1 MSAVWSI
8 NGVTLENLGITK
20 AAVTFRAQAASTAA
34 FEVGGNF
41 DDSAIAAYGAG
52 IILRRDSTVVFQ
64 GKVTSTPISG
74 SGTREG
80 QAVLCADAWEDLENT
95 IYQEAWATG
104 GTPSSVLLPR
114 AVLGIG
120 LKSGAYARLKV
131 GEMITLI
138 INYAI
143 SQGVAITMGTVPEG
157 EIMIPSEVANSSCAE
172 LIRECLKLHP
182 DWIPYLSH
190 ATTPPVFNITQAGA
204 EGAPAATIP
213 LTGGSVTDF
222 SVVYRSD
229 MRPDAVRIVYE
240 MAGEIDGEVY
250 RKVQVDKYP
259 TGGPDGGPR
268 VISATIPLAGM
279 QMQVQKNRVQ
289 TRPLPPEGSD
299 QDDLE
304 AYVKDKFP
312 QIAHIDNDD
321 MRVAVWELEMVT
333 ETLDFPPEISPQ
345 AERMEFDDIADV
357 TRELVRGT
365 IEDWMR
371 RKVGQVKVRLQVQGR
386 PTLPQADKDLLAAL
400 PEYMTITGTNALTK
414 TYKGITQWVAAEDFP
429 AGLAQATYQGII
441 DSMSWEGSV
450 TMADEDC
457 SSFGYHGRIIKLT
470 GGDEAWANMTA
481 PVHTVDLDISTGT
494 TRISFGPHP
503 YLAPA
508 DFLELQR
515 ILRFRPIRWWTKEE
529 RGADQFG
536 GENLP
541 SAAGDTVA
549 PFETPKTTILPQPPA
564 LQQFQVS
571 RPFYDIGE
579 EKWKVRVRAG
589 QVLTID
595 PAGATVMGYLE
606 AAEEDFDITAASM
619 IYCKVDTAKDDLA
632 TAATLIAQTTA
643 PTDTHAQPDPGG
655 NVGVYHYRIAD
666 FTTVDGA
673 VVVNSRYHENG
684 PIIHRPARNNRN
696 LKIKVWQVEENT
708 DGICELV
715 AGSDPYQYAYFRQG
729 LYVGNT
735 DPSDGA
741 TQDLL
746 EATFVTGVS

>member
-8 NGVTLENLGITK
+8 NEITLENLGITK
-20 AAVTFRAQAASTAA
+20 AGVTFRAQAASTAA
-34 FEVGGNF
+34 FEIGGNF
-41 DDSAIAAYGAG
+41 DDTPGFGYGDTV
-52 IILRRDSTVVFQ
+52 ILRRDSTVVFQ

-74 SGTREG
+74 SGSREG
-80 QAVLCADAWEDLENT
+80 QAVICGDAWDDLENT
-95 IYQEAWATG
+95 IYQEEWGTG
-104 GTPSSVLLPR
+104 GTPSTVLLPK

-120 LKSGAYARLKV
+120 KKSGAYARLTV

-138 INYAI
+138 VNYAI
-143 SQGVAITMGTVPEG
+143 SQGVAITMGTVPAG
-157 EIMIPSEVANSSCAE
+157 ELMIPSEVSNSSCAE

-190 ATTPPVFNITQAGA
+190 ASTPPIFNVTQAGA
-204 EGAPAATIP
+204 EGAAAATIP

-229 MRPDAVRIVYE
+229 MRPEAVRIVYE

-250 RKVQVDKYP
+250 RKIRIDKYP
-259 TGGPDGGPR
+259 SGGPDGGPR

-289 TRPLPPEGSD
+289 SRPLPAEGAA
-299 QDDLE
+299 QADLE
-304 AYVKDKFP
+304 AYIKEKFP

-321 MRVAVWELEMVT
+321 LRVAVWELDLVD
-333 ETLDFPPEISPQ
+333 ETLAFPPEISPQ
-345 AERMEFDDIADV
+345 AERMIFDDIADV

-371 RKVGQVKVRLQVQGR
+371 RKVGQVAVRLKVEGR
-386 PTLPQADKDLLAAL
+386 PTLPQADKDLIAAL
-400 PEYMTITGTNALTK
+400 PEYMTITGTDALTK
-414 TYKGITQWVAAEDFP
+414 TYKGLTQWVAEDDFP
-429 AGLAQATYQGII
+429 AGLAQATYEGII
-441 DSMSWEGSV
+441 ASMSWEGSATLV
-450 TMADEDC
+450 DEDC
-457 SSFGYHGRIIKLT
+457 GSFGYHGRIIKLT

-481 PVHTVDLDISTGT
+481 PVHTVDMDILSGT

-549 PFETPKTTILPQPPA
+549 PFETPKTTLLPPAPA
-564 LQQFQVS
+564 LQQFQVG

-579 EKWKVRVRAG
+579 TKWKVRVLAG
-589 QVLTID
+589 MVLTID
-595 PAGATVMGYLE
+595 PAPGTVMGYLT
-606 AAEEDFDITAASM
+606 AAQLDCDITAATV

-632 TAATLIAQTTA
+632 TAATLIATATA

-655 NVGVYHYRIAD
+655 NAGVYHYKIAS
-666 FTTVDGA
+666 FATVSGA
-673 VVVNSRYHENG
+673 VVVDKRYHENG

-696 LKIKVWQVEENT
+696 LKIKVYQVEENT
-708 DGICELV
+708 DGICEV
-715 AGSDPYQYAYFRQG
+715 ADSPRYAFFRQG
-729 LYVGNT
+729 NYVGPT
-735 DPSDGA
+735 DPGDSA
-741 TQDLL
+741 TEDLL
-746 EATFVTGVS
+746 EATFVTTAS